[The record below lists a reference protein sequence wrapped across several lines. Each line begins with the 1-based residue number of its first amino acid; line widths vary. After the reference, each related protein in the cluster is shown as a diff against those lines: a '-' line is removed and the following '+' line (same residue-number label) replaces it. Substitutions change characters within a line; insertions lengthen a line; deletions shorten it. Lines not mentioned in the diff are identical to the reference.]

1 MLWRQLKHPNIL
13 PFYGVCIDEFAPRIA
28 MVSPWMENGNLLDY
42 LIRGS
47 QHNPTRIDIVCAG
60 GKSRLLLIDKTFW
73 QILGIAGGL
82 TYLHELKPQVVHGD
96 IRAVCHR
103 FDLRLSFRIYPLFF
117 CSGQYID
124 E

>member
-1 MLWRQLKHPNIL
+1 
-13 PFYGVCIDEFAPRIA
+13 

-47 QHNPTRIDIVCAG
+47 QYNPTRINIVCAG
-60 GKSRLLLIDKTFW
+60 GNSRLLLIDKTFW

-117 CSGQYID
+117 LFRSIY
-124 E
+124 

>member
-1 MLWRQLKHPNIL
+1 
-13 PFYGVCIDEFAPRIA
+13 
-28 MVSPWMENGNLLDY
+28 MVSPWMENGKLLDY

-60 GKSRLLLIDKTFW
+60 GKSRLMLIDKTFW